1 LQRYLGALKR
11 VRAPILAQQALN
23 IALTDE
29 IPAHSDS
36 IRMRL
41 IFGAP
46 RPEPDP
52 GLAAL
57 RDHVD
62 QVMKPI
68 RHTACYFSLR
78 TSLNI
83 CGTESVQMT

>member
-1 LQRYLGALKR
+1 MLTRRISNSAMGWSVPRAKRPTLQRYLGALKR

-41 IFGAP
+41 IFGA
-46 RPEPDP
+46 RP
-52 GLAAL
+52 A
-57 RDHVD
+57 
-62 QVMKPI
+62 
-68 RHTACYFSLR
+68 R
-78 TSLNI
+78 TRPWP
-83 CGTESVQMT
+83 CGAS